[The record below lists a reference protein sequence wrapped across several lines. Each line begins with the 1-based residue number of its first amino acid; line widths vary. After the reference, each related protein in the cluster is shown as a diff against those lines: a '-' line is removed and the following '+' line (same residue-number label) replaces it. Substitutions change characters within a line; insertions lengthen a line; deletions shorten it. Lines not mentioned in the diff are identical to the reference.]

1 MIQTAA
7 FQCLGLDP
15 GASAQF
21 MGLEVA
27 LKNGKGKKKKRM
39 PMTKGSTSLVPKYS
53 EHNKQN
59 TVCFYYLLFIHYYR
73 TSEYCGKNEIFLTT
87 LF

>member
-1 MIQTAA
+1 MAA

-27 LKNGKGKKKKRM
+27 LKHGKGKKKRM
-39 PMTKGSTSLVPKYS
+39 PMTKGNTSLVLKYS

-59 TVCFYYLLFIHYYR
+59 TVSFYYLLFIHYYR
-73 TSEYCGKNEIFLTT
+73 TSEYCGKNETFLTT
-87 LF
+87 QF